1 MRRVRLFL
9 EIMTSK
15 RSTSPMVLA
24 HFRQIHEKRA
34 KTLLRA
40 ENRQKFR
47 TRENMQR
54 LEQKNVG
61 MIKTCRKP
69 GARLQGFKWRG
80 EESEGK

>member
-1 MRRVRLFL
+1 
-9 EIMTSK
+9 
-15 RSTSPMVLA
+15 MVLA

-54 LEQKNVG
+54 LEKTNVG
-61 MIKTCRKP
+61 MIKKCRKP